1 MIWKLR
7 YFSFQ
12 KQTELAGGGPTALA
26 AAEPHMAAAPE
37 TAALCILGMT
47 WGEGTQRASPPPAP
61 RHRAVAATHGLA
73 LADNAAASFLL
84 VYKKLFFFFQ
94 FV

>member
-12 KQTELAGGGPTALA
+12 KQKELAGGGPTALA

-37 TAALCILGMT
+37 TAALCTLGMT
-47 WGEGTQRASPPPAP
+47 WGEGTHPAP
-61 RHRAVAATHGLA
+61 HHRAVAATHGLV

-84 VYKKLFFFFQ
+84 VYKKLFFFFS
-94 FV
+94 VCLKD